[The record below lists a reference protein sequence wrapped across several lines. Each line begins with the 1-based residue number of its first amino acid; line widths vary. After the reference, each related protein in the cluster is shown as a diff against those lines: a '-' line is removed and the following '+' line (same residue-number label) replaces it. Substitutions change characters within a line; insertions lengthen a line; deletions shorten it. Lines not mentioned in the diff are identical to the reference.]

1 MYAEILYTA
10 LVRQINDN
18 YLVIVCRERTELNDD
33 DGIVFVAR
41 VVYRVR
47 VQAMDVETNNTNCI
61 FHISNSLPGAWLVSH
76 FPISMIVVSLSA
88 ILVVCCRTWS
98 MPLSQSHQPPHETN
112 AIQMKTCRKII
123 QTDTVEQQQQ
133 PSDRPTDRQT
143 Y

>member
-10 LVRQINDN
+10 LVRRQINDN
-18 YLVIVCRERTELNDD
+18 YLVIVRRERTELNDD

-76 FPISMIVVSLSA
+76 FRISMIVVSLSA
-88 ILVVCCRTWS
+88 ILCGVLPHMVYAT
-98 MPLSQSHQPPHETN
+98 QSESPAT
-112 AIQMKTCRKII
+112 A
-123 QTDTVEQQQQ
+123 
-133 PSDRPTDRQT
+133 
-143 Y
+143 

>member
-10 LVRQINDN
+10 LVRRQINDN
-18 YLVIVCRERTELNDD
+18 YLVIVRRERTELND

-41 VVYRVR
+41 VVYRAS

-76 FPISMIVVSLSA
+76 FRISMIVVSLSA

-98 MPLSQSHQPPHETN
+98 MPLGQSHQPPHETN

-123 QTDTVEQQQQ
+123 QTDTVEQQQ
-133 PSDRPTDRQT
+133 PSDRQT